1 MEIGNNTFSIL
12 TKVNIDSS
20 SLKLAVIDFCML
32 LQVCQLA
39 ISTQVHLCHSRI
51 SVGIVVDWAEIEKSW
66 PDLSNN

>member
-12 TKVNIDSS
+12 TKVNFDSS

-66 PDLSNN
+66 PALSKN